1 MLRTLGVAAVALH
14 SGLSQRERLAS
25 LARFK
30 GGAVPLLLSTD
41 VGSRC
46 VKRHMRLGDGV
57 GSFPMQAL
65 RGGKEGWSVHG
76 RGLDIP
82 TVGVVINYDIPRAPR
97 DYVHRVGRTA
107 RAGRG
112 GRSVCLVC
120 PNDVALVQA
129 IEGRTRALWL
139 PTHSHIHHTSADTYT
154 LNACS
159 HTYQNR

>member
-1 MLRTLGVAAVALH
+1 MLRTLGIAAVALH

-30 GGAVPLLLSTD
+30 GGAVTLLLSTD
-41 VGSRC
+41 VGSRSGPQPQPWA
-46 VKRHMRLGDGV
+46 RPGY
-57 GSFPMQAL
+57 SAL
-65 RGGKEGWSVHG
+65 TEAVVCMA

-82 TVGVVINYDIPRAPR
+82 TVGVVLNYDIPRAPR

-129 IEGRTRALWL
+129 IEGRTRA
-139 PTHSHIHHTSADTYT
+139 
-154 LNACS
+154 
-159 HTYQNR
+159 